1 MDTKTAA
8 RHSLCIILI
17 SQAVSVLY
25 SFISASVPSVSV
37 LMLAVMVAGGIGG
50 GVIGRRINR
59 RLSGEDVHKLFI
71 GLTVVIMG
79 ICVYNMLCA

>member
-1 MDTKTAA
+1 
-8 RHSLCIILI
+8 
-17 SQAVSVLY
+17 
-25 SFISASVPSVSV
+25 
-37 LMLAVMVAGGIGG
+37 MLLVMVAGGIGG
-50 GVIGRRINR
+50 GVLGRRINR

>member
-1 MDTKTAA
+1 M
-8 RHSLCIILI
+8 
-17 SQAVSVLY
+17 LY
-25 SFISASVPSVSV
+25 SFISASVPPVSL
-37 LMLAVMVAGGIGG
+37 LMLLVMVAGGIGG
-50 GVIGRRINR
+50 GVLGRRINR